1 MDPRPSVSFRILEP
15 KGFEL
20 ATQMII
26 FQNVI
31 QEDMEFDTVINCSFV
46 GGGRD
51 DHQEIKPGFLLGYV
65 ICIMPATVRR

>member
-1 MDPRPSVSFRILEP
+1 M
-15 KGFEL
+15 K
-20 ATQMII
+20 I

>member
-20 ATQMII
+20 ATQMKI

-51 DHQEIKPGFLLGYV
+51 EHKFVGNHSHES
-65 ICIMPATVRR
+65 

>member
-46 GGGRD
+46 GGGRAEK
-51 DHQEIKPGFLLGYV
+51 HKFVGNHSHES
-65 ICIMPATVRR
+65 